1 MRDNI
6 YLRVTIPL
14 SFFML
19 IGYIIFL
26 ANSADYNFAFKI
38 IGEIAYGDKLMHGLL
53 YGIMA
58 WCLNYGLGFRTIYT
72 HIQLGAT
79 IVLTFALLEEI
90 SQIFIPSRT
99 FDMIDILAD
108 VIGVVLFSLIRSN
121 K

>member
-1 MRDNI
+1 
-6 YLRVTIPL
+6 
-14 SFFML
+14 ML

-26 ANSADYNFAFKI
+26 ADTADHNFAFRL

-58 WCLNYGLGFRTIYT
+58 WCLNYGLGFRTIYSRL
-72 HIQLGAT
+72 QLGAI

-99 FDMIDILAD
+99 FDMMDLFADI
-108 VIGVVLFSLIRSN
+108 IGVLLFSLIRSR